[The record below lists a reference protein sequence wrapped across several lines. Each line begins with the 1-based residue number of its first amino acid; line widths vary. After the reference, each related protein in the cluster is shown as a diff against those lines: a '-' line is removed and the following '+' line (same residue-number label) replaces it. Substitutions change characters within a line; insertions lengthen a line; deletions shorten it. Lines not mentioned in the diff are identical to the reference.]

1 MKTIITTIII
11 LVSITLI
18 VACTSQSQDI
28 TEVVVLHDITDEHLS
43 QPNVDEI
50 FALFTLENKWNGCIF
65 RFANLTKVSINQE
78 IAVKLEAR
86 NEWLSNEL
94 DRDKEI
100 KNFKNKIL
108 EIIANTEKNAVG
120 EDNSSVY
127 IPIAR
132 ELNRLHESNANK
144 KILLIYSDLMENTTE
159 MSLYKKEKLNLL
171 KTNPDSVSKYFETQ
185 MSLKNLNGITIYI
198 IFQPSDIEED
208 QQFKIVSGFYK
219 NLFKSKG
226 AEVQITANIN

>member
-18 VACTSQSQDI
+18 VACTSQSQGI
-28 TEVVVLHDITDEHLS
+28 TEVVVLHDITDKHFS

-50 FALFTLENKWNGCIF
+50 FSLFNLEDKWNGCIF

-78 IAVKLEAR
+78 VAVKLEAR

-100 KNFKNKIL
+100 KNFKNKFS
-108 EIIANTEKNAVG
+108 EIITSNEKNTVG
-120 EDNSSVY
+120 EENSSVY

-159 MSLYKKEKLNLL
+159 MSFYKKEKLNLL
-171 KTNPDSVSKYFETQ
+171 KTNPESVSKYFETQ
-185 MSLKNLNGITIYI
+185 MSLKNLNGITIYM
-198 IFQPSDIEED
+198 IFQPNDIKED
-208 QQFKIVSGFYK
+208 QQFKIVSEFYK
-219 NLFKSKG
+219 NLLKRKG
-226 AEVQITANIN
+226 AEVQISANIN